1 MSEKHTEAGS
11 AHAPS
16 PVDVFSHAHF
26 GILSRLDDFAQLPAL
41 ADSAA
46 RSRDIARATLAL
58 FDPIVLNH
66 HADEEKDLFPA
77 VIASARDA
85 DERKRALQMIER
97 LTAEHRAVE
106 EWWHHLKPAV
116 KAVAAGREATLSAAE
131 VSELVRL
138 YTSHARFEEEHFLP
152 LAQKILERNENHL
165 AALGLALHLRHLP
178 PPPMGYI

>member
-1 MSEKHTEAGS
+1 
-11 AHAPS
+11 
-16 PVDVFSHAHF
+16 
-26 GILSRLDDFAQLPAL
+26 
-41 ADSAA
+41 
-46 RSRDIARATLAL
+46 
-58 FDPIVLNH
+58 
-66 HADEEKDLFPA
+66 
-77 VIASARDA
+77 
-85 DERKRALQMIER
+85 MIER

-138 YTSHARFEEEHFLP
+138 YTNHARFEEEHFLP